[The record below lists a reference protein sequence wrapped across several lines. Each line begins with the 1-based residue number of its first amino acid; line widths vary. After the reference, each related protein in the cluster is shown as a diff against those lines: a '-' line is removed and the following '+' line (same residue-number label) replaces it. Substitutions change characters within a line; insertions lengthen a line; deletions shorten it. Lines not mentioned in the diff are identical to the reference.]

1 MIAEQPS
8 LAAAALHWLPE
19 PSTPTR
25 ELQPPVDALPTVLEW
40 LADEGFHGGTYSP
53 ARPAAPPQGRLTAG

>member
-19 PSTPTR
+19 PGAPAR

-40 LADEGFHGGTYSP
+40 LADEGFNGVVVIQP
-53 ARPAAPPQGRLTAG
+53 ASRSWRSS